1 MSIGTVE
8 AEFVRCECEMADIV
22 VVIATLR
29 PKPTEPPEDAG
40 IAIHCC
46 PFSNYPKPS
55 KKFGSH
61 HDQLSSN
68 GAGSSA
74 LVCLITWSEVTEMAT
89 LAAAV
94 NEYVVQSENI

>member
-1 MSIGTVE
+1 MSIGTVK
-8 AEFVRCECEMADIV
+8 AEFVRCGCEVADIV
-22 VVIATLR
+22 VVIAALH

-40 IAIHCC
+40 IEIHCC
-46 PFSNYPKPS
+46 PLSNYPIPS

-61 HDQLSSN
+61 HNHLSSN

-74 LVCLITWSEVTEMAT
+74 LVCPITWSEVTQMAT

-94 NEYVVQSENI
+94 NEYEVQSENI